1 MTTQQIA
8 WASKHDW
15 FINTR
20 PFNHLGESINIIY
33 VKDDMVA
40 GNILGFHNFEKLQ
53 QWAGY

>member
-15 FINTR
+15 FI
-20 PFNHLGESINIIY
+20 ESNRTSTGQIRIH

-40 GNILGFHNFEKLQ
+40 GNTLGFTDFDELTE
-53 QWAGY
+53 WAGY

>member
-20 PFNHLGESINIIY
+20 PFNHLGVRVNVIY
-33 VKDDMVA
+33 VKDDMVK
-40 GNILGFHNFEKLQ
+40 GNILSFTDFDELTE
-53 QWAGY
+53 WAGY

>member
-15 FINTR
+15 FI
-20 PFNHLGESINIIY
+20 ESIPSKLTGGLRAF
-33 VKDDMVA
+33 VKDDMVE
-40 GNILGFHNFEKLQ
+40 GNVLVFNNFIKLQ